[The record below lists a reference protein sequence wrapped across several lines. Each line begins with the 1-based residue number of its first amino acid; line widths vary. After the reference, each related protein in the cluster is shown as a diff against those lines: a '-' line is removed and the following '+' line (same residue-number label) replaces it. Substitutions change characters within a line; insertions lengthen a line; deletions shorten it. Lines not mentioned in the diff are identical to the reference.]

1 MIRKD
6 KLKVIHNALKLLAP
20 NREYDLTDYDLICFN
35 RDKGGYTQIFSINRL
50 IYVESSTDIPFEI
63 TALFK
68 LDKLSDTEIGEVYA
82 IIERNDAAWGIIGT
96 PCTDVDLYKATP
108 IDKDLFKTI

>member
-6 KLKVIHNALKLLAP
+6 KLKVIHNALKLIAP
-20 NREYDLTDYDLICFN
+20 NAKYDLSDCDLICFN
-35 RDKGGYTQIFSINRL
+35 RAEGGYTQIFSINRL
-50 IYVESSTDIPFEI
+50 IYVESTLDIPFEV

-68 LDKLSDTEIGEVYA
+68 LDKLSDIEAGEVYD
-82 IIERNDAAWGIIGT
+82 IIERNDALWSLIGT

-108 IDKDLFKTI
+108 IDKDLFKTV